1 MNVSPLLSLVDGRD
15 FRQLFIDEL
24 GWNNP
29 DRPQLHCD
37 VDGTRYSL
45 IQVAGY
51 RGLRIWVCDTLPDK
65 KTQREVD
72 KQVGQDNLERLVIF
86 VGTDRQ
92 EWRWPRRAQTGGVN
106 AKLLMHRHLVG
117 QPDAHLHRQ
126 LRAIDIDLDS
136 APSLVDLLSR
146 MRAAFDVESET
157 ASAQAARLMGT
168 LYGELDASKVSPDDA
183 TLLLARLLFLL
194 FGDDSGM
201 WNKDLFHGYL
211 VDHTSDARLHTD
223 LTDLF
228 DALNTDEGERRL
240 PAGSPLADFRYI
252 NGGLFKERL
261 ALPPLTPGFRT
272 ALLGACDFDW
282 QVISPAVFGSMFQ
295 TVKDREARR
304 HGGEHYTTEENI
316 RKTIGP
322 LFLNELQDKLQ
333 SAWNDKGQLTKLH
346 NELGRLKFLDPA
358 CGCGNFLVV
367 AYRELRALELELL
380 KRRRDLDE
388 ADGRSAGRNL
398 SQKTLDVT
406 GDVKV
411 TLNHFFGI
419 EIEAWPARIAE
430 TAMLLVDHLANQRME
445 EDFGLAPDR
454 LPIKLAPTIMHRNAL
469 HINWHDF
476 LPPSSD
482 VIIAGNPPFIGQYTK
497 TAQQTTDTK
506 RIWGSRYNGYL
517 DYVTCWYAKAI
528 DYYGS
533 QAGRWAF
540 VSTNSICQGE
550 AVEFLWRPILESGWR
565 CRFAHRSFRWVTEAP
580 RGAVVHVS
588 IIGFDRLLTPKP
600 VLWTYGLGGQGVG
613 EAHVSSRINPYL
625 VPDAPIVLVSSSTNS
640 IGCSLPPVD
649 YGNKPTDGGHLFV
662 NLGDLD
668 KVRADG
674 VASQY
679 LRRFVGA
686 KELLHNLERWCLWLE
701 RATLSEIKSSAEL
714 RTRTAAVQQMRNES
728 TKAATRKK
736 AATPH
741 LFDERRQPSRSYLA
755 IPRHVGEHRR
765 HFPVARLDSTV
776 ICGDANFMAPDP
788 DGLVLGILSSTMF
801 IEWMRAIGGRIK
813 SDLRFSNT
821 FVYNSFPLPTLTD
834 RQREALIVAAA
845 DIGQA
850 RAKYP
855 SRSLA
860 ALYEPGD
867 TPADLLQA
875 HTRVDRVVD
884 KIFGA
889 HPDMTSD
896 DRQRLLFRR
905 YATVTGQDA
914 LEFD

>member
-1 MNVSPLLSLVDGRD
+1 MSVSPLLLLADRRE
-15 FRQLFIDEL
+15 FRKLFIDEL

-37 VDGTRYSL
+37 VDGTRYPL
-45 IQVAGY
+45 TQVAGY

-65 KTQREVD
+65 KTQREID

-117 QPDAHLHRQ
+117 QPDAHLDRQ
-126 LRAIDIDLDS
+126 LRAIGIDLDS

-157 ASAQAARLMGT
+157 ASVQAARLMGT
-168 LYGELDASKVSPDDA
+168 LYGELDASKVSPDGA

-201 WNKDLFHGYL
+201 WKKDLFHGYL

-228 DALNTDEGERRL
+228 DALNTDEGERHL
-240 PAGSPLADFRYI
+240 TSGSPLADFRYI

-295 TVKDREARR
+295 TVKDKEARR

-316 RKTIGP
+316 LKTIGP
-322 LFLNELQDKLQ
+322 LFLHELQDKLQ
-333 SAWNDKGQLTKLH
+333 SAWNDKSQLTKLH
-346 NELGRLKFLDPA
+346 NELGRLRIFDPA

-367 AYRELRALELELL
+367 AYRELRVLELELL

-406 GDVKV
+406 GDIKV
-411 TLNHFFGI
+411 TLDHFFGI
-419 EIEAWPARIAE
+419 EIEGWPARIAE

-469 HINWHDF
+469 HINWHDV

-482 VIIAGNPPFIGQYTK
+482 VIIVGNPPFIGQYTK
-497 TAQQTTDTK
+497 TAQQTKDTK

-528 DYYGS
+528 DYYGR

-565 CRFAHRSFRWVTEAP
+565 CRFAHRSFRWVTEASD
-580 RGAVVHVS
+580 GAAVHVS

-600 VLWTYGLGGQGVG
+600 VLWTYGLGGQGAG

-625 VPDAPIVLVSSSTNS
+625 VPAAPIVLVSSRTNP
-640 IGCSLPPVD
+640 IGGSLPPVD

-662 NLGDLD
+662 DLGDLD
-668 KVRADG
+668 KVKADR

-686 KELLHNLERWCLWLE
+686 KELLHDLERWCLWLE
-701 RATLSEIKSSAEL
+701 RATLSEIKASAVL
-714 RTRTAAVQQMRNES
+714 RTRTAAVQQMRNAS
-728 TKAATRKK
+728 TKAATRRK

-741 LFDERRQPSRSYLA
+741 LFDERRQPSTNYLA
-755 IPRHVGEHRR
+755 IPAHVGEHRR
-765 HFPVARLDSTV
+765 YFTAARLDSTV
-776 ICGDANFMAPDP
+776 ICGNANFMAPDS

-834 RQREALIVAAA
+834 RQREALIGAAA
-845 DIGQA
+845 EIIRA
-850 RAKYP
+850 RGNYP
-855 SRSLA
+855 AWSLA

-867 TPADLLQA
+867 TPTDLLQA
-875 HTRVDRVVD
+875 HIQVDRVVD
-884 KIFGA
+884 KIFDVRPG
-889 HPDMTSD
+889 MTPD

-905 YATVTGQDA
+905 YAAVTGQA
-914 LEFD
+914 TLEFE

>member
-1 MNVSPLLSLVDGRD
+1 MSVSPLLLLADRRE
-15 FRQLFIDEL
+15 FRKLFIDEL

-45 IQVAGY
+45 TQVAGY
-51 RGLRIWVCDTLPDK
+51 RGLRIWICDTLPDK
-65 KTQREVD
+65 KTQREID

-117 QPDAHLHRQ
+117 QADAHLDRQ
-126 LRAIDIDLDS
+126 LRAIGIDLDS
-136 APSLVDLLSR
+136 APSLVNLLSR

-157 ASAQAARLMGT
+157 ASVQAARLMGT
-168 LYGELDASKVSPDDA
+168 LYGELDTSKVSPNDA

-201 WNKDLFHGYL
+201 WKKDLFHGYL

-228 DALNTDEGERRL
+228 DTLNTDEGERRL
-240 PAGSPLADFRYI
+240 SSGSPLADFRYI

-261 ALPPLTPGFRT
+261 ALPPLTSGFRT

-295 TVKDREARR
+295 TVKDKEARR

-316 RKTIGP
+316 LKTIGP
-322 LFLNELQDKLQ
+322 LFLDELQDKLQ

-346 NELGRLKFLDPA
+346 NELGRLRFLDPA

-367 AYRELRALELELL
+367 AYRELRVLELELL

-406 GDVKV
+406 GDIKV
-411 TLNHFFGI
+411 TLDHFFGI

-469 HINWHDF
+469 HINWHDV

-482 VIIAGNPPFIGQYTK
+482 VIIVGNPPFIGQYTK

-517 DYVTCWYAKAI
+517 DYVTCWYAKTI

-580 RGAVVHVS
+580 GGAAVHVS

-625 VPDAPIVLVSSSTNS
+625 VSDAPIVLVSSRTNPN
-640 IGCSLPPVD
+640 GGSLPPVD

-662 NLGDLD
+662 ALGDLD
-668 KVRADG
+668 RVRTDR

-701 RATLSEIKSSAEL
+701 RATLSEIRSNAEL

-728 TKAATRKK
+728 TKAATRRK

-741 LFDERRQPSRSYLA
+741 LFDERRQPSTSYLA
-755 IPRHVGEHRR
+755 IPAHVGEHRR
-765 HFPVARLDSTV
+765 YFTAARLDSTV
-776 ICGDANFMAPDP
+776 ICGNANFMAPDP

-834 RQREALIVAAA
+834 RQREALIGAAA
-845 DIGQA
+845 EIIRA
-850 RAKYP
+850 RGKYAAW
-855 SRSLA
+855 SLA

-867 TPADLLQA
+867 TPTDLLQA
-875 HTRVDRVVD
+875 HIQVDRVVD
-884 KIFGA
+884 KIFGVR
-889 HPDMTSD
+889 PDMTPD

-905 YATVTGQDA
+905 YAAVTGQA
-914 LEFD
+914 TLEFV